1 MTDTQTDALRS
12 SGNDNSLD
20 GVELSFIGCGVMAE
34 AMIAGLLR
42 QQLVTAGQ
50 LTGSHPRAARRDELE
65 SKYGIRMV
73 ESNRAAAAAEVVS
86 EDDAPGSGT
95 PAPTSGKIV
104 ILAVKPQRL
113 GGVLHELK
121 GALVP
126 DGLVISIIAGA
137 TIETISGELLHGA
150 VVRAM
155 P

>member
-1 MTDTQTDALRS
+1 MTDAQDLASATEGQPGALRT
-12 SGNDNSLD
+12 
-20 GVELSFIGCGVMAE
+20 VRLSFIGCGVMAE

-50 LTGSHPRAARRDELE
+50 ITGSHPRAARRDELE

-86 EDDAPGSGT
+86 EDDAPSSGT
-95 PAPTSGKIV
+95 PASISGKIV

-121 GALVP
+121 G
-126 DGLVISIIAGA
+126 
-137 TIETISGELLHGA
+137 
-150 VVRAM
+150 
-155 P
+155 